1 MNDAPINE
9 VRLSDSR
16 RQLVVDECVICGETH
31 RHGSKDP
38 AVARGEL
45 SHRVAHCTPDDPAGD
60 APGGYNLR
68 LAADAERPEGWLDR
82 VLPNEGGGQQ

>member
-1 MNDAPINE
+1 MSDAPINE

-16 RQLVVDECVICGETH
+16 RQLIVDECVICGETH
-31 RHGSKDP
+31 RHGAKDP

-45 SHRVAHCTPDDPAGD
+45 SHRVSHCAPDDADGD

-68 LAADAERPEGWLDR
+68 LASGTERPEGWLDW
-82 VLPNEGGGQQ
+82 VLPDEGGEQ